1 MASTIITSH
10 DAPPAIGPYVQA
22 RQVGTLLFL
31 SGQLPLTKEG
41 AFVAIGMEQ
50 QTAQVLE
57 NIRAIAHRAGATLA
71 DVVKVTAFLTD
82 LQQFDAYNAAYIR
95 AFGDHKPARTT
106 IEVSKLPKDALV
118 EIECIIEVPTSQ

>member
-1 MASTIITSH
+1 MINSTE
-10 DAPPAIGPYVQA
+10 APAAVGPYVQA
-22 RQVGTLLFL
+22 RQVGSLLFL

-41 AFVAIGMEQ
+41 TFVSGGMEQ

-57 NIRAIAHRAGATLA
+57 NIRAIAHAAGAALT

-82 LQQFDAYNAAYIR
+82 LQQFDAYNIAYIR
-95 AFGDHKPARTT
+95 SFGDHKPARTT

-118 EIECIIEVPTSQ
+118 EIECIIAVPTPQ